1 MQRQIAQMDLS
12 EMKAYILE
20 IQSTVQNELSKGTN
34 IDDFLDRTT
43 IFDDFE
49 NIIPEAE
56 FGIFVLTILNGL
68 DLSDFTKLLIFN
80 DFIKNLNNHLNNY
93 IFLKNILL

>member
-1 MQRQIAQMDLS
+1 MQKQISQMNQS
-12 EMKAYILE
+12 QIKAYILE

-56 FGIFVLTILNGL
+56 FGIFVLTILNGYKSEVIL
-68 DLSDFTKLLIFN
+68 DKLVQVIQQSLGERE
-80 DFIKNLNNHLNNY
+80 DVGK
-93 IFLKNILL
+93 